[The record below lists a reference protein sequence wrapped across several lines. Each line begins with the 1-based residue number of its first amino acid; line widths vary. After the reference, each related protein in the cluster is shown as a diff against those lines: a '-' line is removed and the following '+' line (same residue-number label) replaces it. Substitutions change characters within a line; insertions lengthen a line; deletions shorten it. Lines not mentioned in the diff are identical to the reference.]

1 MIEFIQTLLHIDAT
15 LLNWMH
21 EWGPHL
27 YWILF
32 LIVFAETGLVITP
45 FLPGDSLLFAVGALA
60 ANPDFLKLEIIAP
73 ALVLAAT
80 MGDSLNYFIGRKLG
94 RGLFEKGILFLKKD
108 YLENTEKFYAEKGI
122 WAISLSRFFPIIR
135 TFSPFFAGMSLIPYR
150 KFLLLSFLGSLAWV
164 GIFSMAG
171 YFFGQVEI
179 VQKNFTAL
187 VMGIIFVS
195 MVPIILNVVK
205 SRVVKSSRG

>member
-1 MIEFIQTLLHIDAT
+1 
-15 LLNWMH
+15 
-21 EWGPHL
+21 
-27 YWILF
+27 
-32 LIVFAETGLVITP
+32 
-45 FLPGDSLLFAVGALA
+45 
-60 ANPDFLKLEIIAP
+60 
-73 ALVLAAT
+73 
-80 MGDSLNYFIGRKLG
+80 
-94 RGLFEKGILFLKKD
+94 LKKD

-179 VQKNFTAL
+179 VQKIFTAL